1 MRLIVAHLNVAHLDS
16 SLPVRICG
24 NKRFNGFPDR
34 SGRKFD
40 RAVRCGQKRELR
52 TLVVDVVQ
60 IIRDRLSLEA
70 AVRQERHARIVAELR
85 YGFSKQR

>member
-1 MRLIVAHLNVAHLDS
+1 MRLVASHAHFVCRYALPPVRVAHCDRLDG
-16 SLPVRICG
+16 L
-24 NKRFNGFPDR
+24 PDR
-34 SGRKFD
+34 GSREFK